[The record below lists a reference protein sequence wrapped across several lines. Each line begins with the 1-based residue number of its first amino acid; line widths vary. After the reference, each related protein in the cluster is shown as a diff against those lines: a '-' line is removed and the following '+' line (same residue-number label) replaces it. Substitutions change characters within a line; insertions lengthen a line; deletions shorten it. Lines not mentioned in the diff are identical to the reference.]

1 MFSGIIMNVGEIVA
15 YNKSES
21 ILSIKSSIKKINL
34 GDSISCSGVCLTI
47 AKIKNNIIDFNISSE
62 TKNKTNLM
70 YLNVGDSINLEKSLK
85 VGDEINGH
93 FVFGHVDGLSKILS
107 IKHLEDSK
115 VLEFIADENII
126 KYLSPKCSVALDGI
140 SLTVNNVSEAK
151 FNVSI
156 IPYTW
161 ENTSL
166 KKMKEG
172 DFLNT
177 EVDMLARYVF
187 KALKK

>member
-1 MFSGIIMNVGEIVA
+1 MFSGIIINVGEVVA

-47 AKIKNNIIDFNISSE
+47 ARIKNNIVDFNISSE

-70 YLNVGDSINLEKSLK
+70 YLNVGDLINLEKSLK

-115 VLEFIADENII
+115 VIEFIAEENII

>member
-47 AKIKNNIIDFNISSE
+47 ARIKNNIIDFNISSE
-62 TKNKTNLM
+62 TKNKTNLV

-115 VLEFIADENII
+115 VIEFIAEENII

>member
-47 AKIKNNIIDFNISSE
+47 ARIKNNIVDFNISSE
-62 TKNKTNLM
+62 TKNKTNLI
-70 YLNVGDSINLEKSLK
+70 YLNVGDLINLEKSLK

-115 VLEFIADENII
+115 VIEFLAEENII

>member
-47 AKIKNNIIDFNISSE
+47 ARIKNNIIDFNISSE

>member
-47 AKIKNNIIDFNISSE
+47 SRIENNIIDFNISSE
-62 TKNKTNLM
+62 TKNKTNLV

-115 VLEFIADENII
+115 VIEFIAEENII

>member
-47 AKIKNNIIDFNISSE
+47 ARIKNNIIDFNISSE

-115 VLEFIADENII
+115 VIEFIAEENII

>member
-47 AKIKNNIIDFNISSE
+47 ARIKNNIIDFNISSE

-70 YLNVGDSINLEKSLK
+70 YLNVGDLINLEKSLK

-115 VLEFIADENII
+115 VIEFLAEENII

>member
-47 AKIKNNIIDFNISSE
+47 ARIKNNIIDFNISSE

-115 VLEFIADENII
+115 VIEFIAEENII

-166 KKMKEG
+166 KKKKEG

>member
-1 MFSGIIMNVGEIVA
+1 MFSGIIINVGEVVA

-47 AKIKNNIIDFNISSE
+47 ARIKNNIIDFNISSE

-115 VLEFIADENII
+115 VIEFLAEENII

>member
-47 AKIKNNIIDFNISSE
+47 ARIKNNIIDFNISSE
-62 TKNKTNLM
+62 TKDKTNLM

-115 VLEFIADENII
+115 VIEFIAEENII

>member
-1 MFSGIIMNVGEIVA
+1 MFSGIIMNIGKIES
-15 YNKSES
+15 YNEVKST
-21 ILSIKSSIKKINL
+21 LSIKSSLENVSL
-34 GDSISCSGVCLTI
+34 GDSICCSGVCLTI
-47 AKIKNNIIDFNISSE
+47 TKINNDVIDFNVSSE
-62 TKNKTNLM
+62 TKRKTNLI
-70 YLNVGDSINLEKSLK
+70 NFKVGDLINLEKSLK

-93 FVFGHVDGLSKILS
+93 FVFGHVDGLSKVES
-107 IKHLEDSK
+107 VEHLEDSK
-115 VLEFIADENII
+115 VIQFCADNNIN
-126 KYLSPKCSVALDGI
+126 KFLSTKCSIALDGI
-140 SLTVNNVSEAK
+140 SLTVNDVDKNK

-166 KKMKEG
+166 KNIKVG
-172 DFLNT
+172 DLLNT

>member
-1 MFSGIIMNVGEIVA
+1 MFSGIIINVGEVVA

-47 AKIKNNIIDFNISSE
+47 ARIKNNIIDFNISSE

-115 VLEFIADENII
+115 VIEFIAEENII

>member
-1 MFSGIIMNVGEIVA
+1 MFSGIIINVGEVVA

-21 ILSIKSSIKKINL
+21 VLSIKSSIKKINL

-47 AKIKNNIIDFNISSE
+47 ARIKNNIIDFNISSE

-70 YLNVGDSINLEKSLK
+70 YLNVGDLINLEKSLK

-115 VLEFIADENII
+115 VIEFIAEENII

>member
-1 MFSGIIMNVGEIVA
+1 MFSGIITNVGEIIA
-15 YNKSES
+15 CNKSES

-47 AKIKNNIIDFNISSE
+47 ARIKNNIVDFNISSE

-115 VLEFIADENII
+115 VIEFLAEENII

-140 SLTVNNVSEAK
+140 SLTVNNVFEAK

>member
-47 AKIKNNIIDFNISSE
+47 ARIKNNIIDFNISSE

-115 VLEFIADENII
+115 VIEFIAEENIV
-126 KYLSPKCSVALDGI
+126 KYLSPKCSVALDEI

>member
-1 MFSGIIMNVGEIVA
+1 MFSGIIMNIGEIVS
-15 YNKSES
+15 YSETDS
-21 ILSIKSSIKKINL
+21 ILSIKSSMQNVRL

-47 AKIKNNIIDFNISSE
+47 MRVKKKILEFNISSE
-62 TKNKTNLM
+62 TKKKTNLT
-70 YLNVGDSINLEKSLK
+70 NFRVGDRINLEKSLK

-93 FVFGHVDGLSKILS
+93 FVFGHVDGLSKLVS
-107 IKHLEDSK
+107 IKHLEDSV
-115 VLEFIADENII
+115 VLEFEVEKNII
-126 KYLSPKCSVALDGI
+126 KYLSPKCSIALDGI
-140 SLTVNNVSEAK
+140 SLTVNNISKSK

-166 KKMKEG
+166 KKVKKG

>member
-21 ILSIKSSIKKINL
+21 TLSIKSSIKKINL

-47 AKIKNNIIDFNISSE
+47 ARIKNNIIDFNISSE

-115 VLEFIADENII
+115 VIEFIAEENII

>member
-47 AKIKNNIIDFNISSE
+47 ARIKNNIIDFNISSE

-115 VLEFIADENII
+115 VIEFIAEKNII

>member
-47 AKIKNNIIDFNISSE
+47 ARIKNNIIDFNISSE

-115 VLEFIADENII
+115 VIEFIAEENII

-166 KKMKEG
+166 KKIKEG

>member
-1 MFSGIIMNVGEIVA
+1 MFSGIIINVGEIVA

-47 AKIKNNIIDFNISSE
+47 ARIKNNIIDFNISSE

-115 VLEFIADENII
+115 VIEFIAEENII
-126 KYLSPKCSVALDGI
+126 KYLSPKCSIALDGI

>member
-47 AKIKNNIIDFNISSE
+47 ARIKNNIIDFNISSE

-115 VLEFIADENII
+115 VIEFIAEEYII

>member
-1 MFSGIIMNVGEIVA
+1 MFSGIIINVGEVVA

-47 AKIKNNIIDFNISSE
+47 ARIKNNIIDFNISSE

-70 YLNVGDSINLEKSLK
+70 YLNVGDLINLEKSLK

-115 VLEFIADENII
+115 VIEFLAEENII